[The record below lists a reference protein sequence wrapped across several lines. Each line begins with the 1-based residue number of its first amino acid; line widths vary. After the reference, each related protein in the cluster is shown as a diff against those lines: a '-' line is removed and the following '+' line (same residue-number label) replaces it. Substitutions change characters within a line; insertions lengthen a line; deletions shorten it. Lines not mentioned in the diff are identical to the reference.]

1 MKMKYAILSLF
12 LAGAP
17 VMGALA
23 QKATLTKLWSTDT
36 TLKVPESVY
45 FDARRD
51 VLYVTNIDGQPW
63 GADGQGFVSKV
74 SPKDGK
80 IVSLRWVEGLSAP
93 KGMAVHKNRLYV
105 ADLNEVVVIDIE
117 KGAIEKRI
125 AIAGAQGLN
134 DVTATHNG
142 EVFVTDSRTKK
153 VHRVAA
159 DGANS
164 VHLDSARSGLKG
176 PNGILSSPA
185 GLLVLDDSAVKLAG
199 ADGSLNKVAPASTG
213 ADGIEHVKGAEYIVS
228 CWKGDVYYVNI
239 KSNTADKILDTQAD
253 KLQTAD
259 IGYDAKKKIVF
270 IPTFFGNHVTA
281 YQLTVN

>member
-17 VMGALA
+17 GMAALA

-45 FDARRD
+45 FDGKRN
-51 VLYVTNIDGQPW
+51 VLYVTNIDGEPW

-74 SPKDGK
+74 SPKTGK
-80 IVSLRWVEGLSAP
+80 IENLRWVEGLNAP
-93 KGMAVHKNRLYV
+93 KGMGVHKNRLYV
-105 ADLNEVVVIDIE
+105 ADLDAVVVIDID

-125 AIAGAQGLN
+125 PIAGATGLN
-134 DVTATHNG
+134 DVTVAPNG
-142 EVFVTDSRTKK
+142 YVFVTDSKQKT
-153 VHRVAA
+153 
-159 DGANS
+159 
-164 VHLDSARSGLKG
+164 VHLVVPTISDAYVSKGLKG
-176 PNGILSSPA
+176 PNGILASPA
-185 GLLVLDDSAVKLAG
+185 GLLVLDDNSVNLVQ
-199 ADGSLNKVAPASTG
+199 ADKSLKKVAPASSG
-213 ADGIEHVKGAEYIVS
+213 ADGIEHVKGDEYIVS

-239 KSNTADKILDTQAD
+239 KDNTADKILDTQAE

-259 IGYDAKKKIVF
+259 IGYDARKKIVY

-281 YQLTVN
+281 YQLTIN